1 MTKLKYDEYNKAALE
16 LEAAVDTLRIYA
28 RIAADKHV
36 AEMAEDAFQRLR
48 RLDEVHNV
56 VINSN

>member
-1 MTKLKYDEYNKAALE
+1 MTKLKYDEYNKAELE

-28 RIAADKHV
+28 RISADKNV
-36 AEMAEDAFQRLR
+36 SELAEEAFKRLR

>member
-28 RIAADKHV
+28 RITADKNV
-36 AEMAEDAFQRLR
+36 SELAEEAFKRLR

>member
-28 RIAADKHV
+28 RISADKNV
-36 AEMAEDAFQRLR
+36 SELAEEAFKRLR

-56 VINSN
+56 VTNSN

>member
-28 RIAADKHV
+28 RISADKNV
-36 AEMAEDAFQRLR
+36 GELAEEAFKRLR

>member
-28 RIAADKHV
+28 RISADKNV
-36 AEMAEDAFQRLR
+36 SELAEEAFKRLR

>member
-1 MTKLKYDEYNKAALE
+1 MTKLKYDEYNKAAFE

-28 RIAADKHV
+28 RISADKNV
-36 AEMAEDAFQRLR
+36 SELAEEAFKRLR

>member
-28 RIAADKHV
+28 RIAADKNV
-36 AEMAEDAFQRLR
+36 SELAEEAFKRLR